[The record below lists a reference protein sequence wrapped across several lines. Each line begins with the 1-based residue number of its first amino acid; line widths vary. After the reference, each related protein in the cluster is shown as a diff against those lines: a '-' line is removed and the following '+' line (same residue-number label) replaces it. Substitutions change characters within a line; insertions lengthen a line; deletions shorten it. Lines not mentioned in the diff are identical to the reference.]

1 MKRIS
6 ITHMNNAHGDWL
18 RALDFYKEEIVILRK
33 RLGELAGK
41 NTLPEV
47 LKQVEHFENQ
57 LAIQKEHIDLL
68 SHDIHANVADIS
80 KEIQHSKEGYIS
92 ESLFV
97 QHNGLA
103 TKFAD
108 EEKIFN
114 AIRHEF
120 NQFSSAW
127 M

>member
-6 ITHMNNAHGDWL
+6 ITHMSNAHNDWL
-18 RALDFYKEEIVILRK
+18 RALDFYKQEIVVLKK
-33 RLGELAGK
+33 RLGEVADK

-57 LAIQKEHIDLL
+57 FAIQEENIDILC
-68 SHDIHANVADIS
+68 HDIHVNLTDIT
-80 KEIQHSKEGYIS
+80 KEIQQSKEGYIS
-92 ESLFV
+92 ERLFTVHDSLG
-97 QHNGLA
+97 Q
-103 TKFAD
+103 KFAD

-114 AIRHEF
+114 GIRHEF
-120 NQFSSAW
+120 NQFSGAW